1 MLHSVLNT
9 IRTDFNIKV
18 SKRLQKSSD
27 CLFSKYGILKYLK
40 LSKFMGKHSYTTP
53 VKIYFECAH
62 MQKYRIY
69 FYADF
74 LVDFSNITKSGADR
88 ILQLQIFFRS

>member
-1 MLHSVLNT
+1 
-9 IRTDFNIKV
+9 
-18 SKRLQKSSD
+18 
-27 CLFSKYGILKYLK
+27 
-40 LSKFMGKHSYTTP
+40 MGKHSYTTP
-53 VKIYFECAH
+53 VKKYFECAH